1 MDHEIAVKEIT
12 NIHKAQR
19 YTALPATVCHYARLA
34 IAESLTLKHLKR
46 MEDPLIN
53 FGGSAVTPKSLSRV
67 RSAAE
72 APTIPKLWIVAK
84 PLFNLEKLESD
95 ERVVERITAFAV
107 ALDRQL
113 LLMVSQLFDTC
124 DDEVAKTHL
133 DKIEGLIWLRNVDNV
148 QPEPAK
154 DKPRFA
160 FIPQGFEFWMS
171 LEVQMVAWKK
181 GTK

>member
-1 MDHEIAVKEIT
+1 MDRG
-12 NIHKAQR
+12 Q
-19 YTALPATVCHYARLA
+19 TV
-34 IAESLTLKHLKR
+34 IQPGET
-46 MEDPLIN
+46 
-53 FGGSAVTPKSLSRV
+53 RV
-67 RSAAE
+67 RRASVR
-72 APTIPKLWIVAK
+72 TQNSL
-84 PLFNLEKLESD
+84 
-95 ERVVERITAFAV
+95 AV